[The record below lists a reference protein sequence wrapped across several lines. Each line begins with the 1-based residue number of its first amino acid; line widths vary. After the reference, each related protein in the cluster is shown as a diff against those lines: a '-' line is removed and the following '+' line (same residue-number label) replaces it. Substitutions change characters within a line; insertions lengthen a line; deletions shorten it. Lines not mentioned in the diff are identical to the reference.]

1 MYKYLTI
8 IIWGLLAFSWLYP
21 YHYAPWL
28 VAENE
33 FLILLI
39 PCILGLSLIK
49 NKKLKVNDFFIFI
62 LVLLYF
68 SLIQYLLLDYYFL
81 EDIVVISIY
90 LIFIL
95 LNLIISKEYFN
106 KKNANYF
113 LMVIVFLSI
122 INSIPMLFQ
131 YFNINNIFV
140 LNHFG
145 VRRFYGNIGQPN
157 HLSTIFVMGI
167 VSSILLYKRNI
178 FDERILYITSLF
190 LIFLIFLTGSRT
202 GLLTLFFLLF
212 LTLIFRNDQKTK
224 LDLRFF
230 GSLILIYFLL
240 DYFFS
245 ENSRNSFRE
254 INKTIS
260 DSRLTLWEDSISS
273 ILANPW
279 VGYGINGV
287 RTSRLFGNL
296 DFKVPYV
303 SSHNILIDFFLW
315 FGVIGGASFLIYVL
329 LICRRI
335 YLDERNSYEIFL
347 FLTPF
352 AVHCLLE
359 YPFRYLYF
367 LVLIIPVLSVVKG
380 GKIFYIHRSVFIFI
394 IFIYM
399 LLISFVYIDFQRYS
413 QSAFFA
419 HIQKCEIKDGEPIVL
434 DLMQKYSYLYCEN
447 LSQWEMRKVIYR
459 YSYDIHIKYYLD
471 LGYFDGNFSR
481 FRYNLE
487 SDN

>member
-190 LIFLIFLTGSRT
+190 
-202 GLLTLFFLLF
+202 
-212 LTLIFRNDQKTK
+212 
-224 LDLRFF
+224 
-230 GSLILIYFLL
+230 
-240 DYFFS
+240 
-245 ENSRNSFRE
+245 
-254 INKTIS
+254 
-260 DSRLTLWEDSISS
+260 
-273 ILANPW
+273 
-279 VGYGINGV
+279 
-287 RTSRLFGNL
+287 
-296 DFKVPYV
+296 
-303 SSHNILIDFFLW
+303 
-315 FGVIGGASFLIYVL
+315 
-329 LICRRI
+329 
-335 YLDERNSYEIFL
+335 
-347 FLTPF
+347 
-352 AVHCLLE
+352 
-359 YPFRYLYF
+359 
-367 LVLIIPVLSVVKG
+367 
-380 GKIFYIHRSVFIFI
+380 
-394 IFIYM
+394 
-399 LLISFVYIDFQRYS
+399 
-413 QSAFFA
+413 
-419 HIQKCEIKDGEPIVL
+419 
-434 DLMQKYSYLYCEN
+434 
-447 LSQWEMRKVIYR
+447 
-459 YSYDIHIKYYLD
+459 
-471 LGYFDGNFSR
+471 
-481 FRYNLE
+481 
-487 SDN
+487 